1 MWGRGRG
8 KEGKE
13 REKKG
18 DKRRP
23 LQLSLG
29 AVTSATGLPLL
40 PLESFKKGASV
51 PGASEG
57 AQEAGGSRHRWGI

>member
-1 MWGRGRG
+1 MGEGGG

-13 REKKG
+13 REKEG

-29 AVTSATGLPLL
+29 AVTSATGLLL